1 MASIADIRNQFPDK
15 TAGLTDLEIADTLAR
30 KTGRPLAL
38 VAGDLGVEIPKQNS
52 GLMGDTF
59 TALKAGAQQ
68 VPGMITGLVDIPF
81 GLAGADRPISK
92 GWDYIGEAT
101 GFQPGSWARD
111 TQREYSPGTVAAR
124 SAVDA
129 AEGFWDSAGA
139 FATNPRAA
147 YVAGVES
154 VPSMVAGGV
163 AGRGLMAVAPRVGGA
178 VAGATGEGAVMAGQ
192 SMDSIN
198 SNVDPRTAAIAS
210 LGIGVAGGAVGLAGS
225 KLANRLGLEDVDVL
239 ATGSRQL
246 TDAAPM
252 SIYKRV
258 PAGFVQEGFLEEAP
272 QSAIEQMGQ
281 NWAEGKDITD
291 GLGKAVAAGIATGGL
306 MGGATNVMTAPRRA
320 DMLARREETD
330 LLSTDQR
337 LQQFGDRYRFAGLAN
352 AGLQTEGDG
361 PHTDVSMLR
370 RGTQDFG
377 NTDFGSMF
385 TAPTVV
391 SQPTPVALVPQERT
405 ADYGNTNFSNLGITG
420 LRRPAP
426 QSAPTETTVG
436 TNLQGA
442 DLGSMSSE
450 DLMRQLVPTSPDVSD
465 AIIDGS
471 NLSERAKAMLKQD
484 VRDARDKQSQSATAK
499 SEPPVPAAPTLEAA
513 KSRKDV
519 KTWLDT
525 QLQSGAITP
534 EQHADAINHVDQAKG
549 ANAKL
554 EKIRTKVG
562 AILNPPKPMTK
573 GEIFDASLA
582 SIVGDE
588 NAGIFDAVFNQ
599 GKTVE
604 AVGQELGINKSTVS
618 RRVGQAR
625 NAVLKHL
632 AEAHGVSTEVAADIL
647 REYFRA
653 QRNVQAADTANLGMS
668 PASQA
673 SALDEQELFG
683 SENGAEQHMGT
694 IETVGGSQGAVG
706 RSELPPSYV
715 DSVEPN
721 DNARAAAAANRQQHL
736 QDLLNH
742 PESRTALNDWD
753 REDVTL
759 HDLVQSQDATTDY
772 LADYIEAV
780 ANAEELGLD
789 EHSLLEHI
797 DKIQAA
803 IADDIKK
810 GRYGPEQSIRG
821 LEQNQSGD
829 AGVDGSERPDVRQI
843 GQGVQVEAAPDA
855 GNSVRGKEPAQ
866 TGTSDEDVINA
877 DADGVRYSK
886 SATTQGTTAESI
898 RSSIKKLFLSPA
910 RFDQKV
916 KVVQAVDEIPA
927 DVRRS
932 AKLESNA
939 AGVQAF
945 VLPDG
950 TAWMIADNI
959 AQGSELAVFL
969 HEVGAHLGLQKLLG
983 ETNYNR
989 LAMQVKNW
997 AVKNDGS
1004 LESEIAKKALARV
1017 KAAQRDERME
1027 LGEVIDERIAYFIE
1041 EAVKAGIDPTAVQN
1055 IKAAGLREWFRQFMA
1070 AMKVALRKVGL
1081 GRFDS
1086 LTAQNI
1092 VDLAYG
1098 AADLELNGTYHGTA
1112 ADFRRFDHRYMG
1124 SGEGAQAFGWGTY
1137 LAQKYGIAKG
1147 YWADD
1152 VKRKQFDGV
1161 DAAIAKW
1168 VAAAVSGS
1176 RGVYSPSEIAETA
1189 EAMRQDP
1196 GGYEDILSEFGAR
1209 PAEGSIMAVRPLIG
1223 EHEMLDWDE
1232 SLYKQSPA
1240 VKAAYEK
1247 ARFDDSLGTDLDG
1260 VIARKTDDRN
1270 GYVGGVASGQDFYR
1284 ALERLLGSDKKASEY
1299 LDSIGIKGIKFL
1311 DAQSRYGSYTI
1322 ESFDDFYGPHGLSK
1336 RDSDSNFYAVK
1347 DGRAVQGFDNIRD
1360 AQDWVAAENAK
1371 SKQTRNIVVFNDK
1384 NIARVATQVGAN
1396 PDKIKFSQGE
1406 SNENVHADRD
1416 GNEAARRD
1424 AIQRIGDF
1432 GLRRNG
1438 NLRVFWHSGT
1448 AAGGNLRVDKAGS
1461 RATSTPSA
1469 ALGIWL
1475 TEDQE
1480 YSARW
1485 GEPKPYFITLEN
1497 PITVSG
1503 ENFPSV
1509 DDYVALRKKY
1519 LAQGYDGMILLGRYG
1534 AKDQVVIFKD
1544 NGAVSAHAPIQSR
1557 NKVRFSKNYT
1567 ESLPKDLQEP
1577 ARDIVNGLKNAGRV
1591 ALNYAAF
1598 TSDLVEMAKKFM
1610 PAVGAWYDSV
1620 HALEV
1625 ERIQQ
1630 EQRVEA
1636 IAAEFA
1642 DMERQKF
1649 KDSTGRQ
1656 RFKDTWSAI
1665 HLMTREQVW
1674 GYQPTWRAPV
1684 DINPAA
1690 AAAYNK
1696 LDNQQRDLLDRVFKH
1711 GHDQLTETQAVLD
1724 ETIANAYADE
1734 LAEADTSEKKAIVQ
1748 RKIDRYKAI
1757 YGRELAKM
1765 KGPYAPM
1772 RRVGSHVVV
1781 AKSQAYLDAEAAND
1795 TKELEKLKAEPTH
1808 FHVEFVDSMVAAQR
1822 KARELDGRFE
1832 FVKASEKDAYMQD
1845 NQLPFRAFEQ
1855 LRRMVDEKDKRNGEG
1870 AKKLNAMITELY
1882 LTSLAETSSRKSEMK
1897 RDNVAGIEDHMFK
1910 AFVSKG
1916 RASAHYIAQ
1925 LKIGKTVG
1933 DNLATIRQQ
1942 AHDHRDER
1950 AMMLFNE
1957 LYKRYT
1963 NATTFNPSPV
1973 VNKLMAVNSV
1983 WSLLTKPAYY
1993 FYNLTQPTLMTQPW
2007 LSQKHGYKKS
2017 GAAMLKAYKELTAI
2031 KGYVKQPNFSV
2042 GSMPADVRA
2051 AMQDLMN
2058 QGKLDITIAQDL
2070 GEYMK
2075 EGDGEVS
2082 RAVNW
2087 ANQKLRFAA
2096 QKVETTNRIVTGI
2109 AAYRLEHA
2117 RLLKEGRSPAAAH
2130 SGAVEYAAKAIDE
2143 TQGDYSNLNA
2153 PRLMNATSIQ
2163 RLVTQFRKFQLIQ
2176 ISFLV
2181 RMVKDATVG
2190 GTKEEKAAARA
2201 ALMYVLGHHAVL
2213 AGAMGLPAANLVA
2226 LAFSAFGDDDD
2237 DRDLE
2242 LEARKALGNG
2252 FAADLLTRG
2261 VPAAVFNI
2269 NLSNNVGMGQAFSIM
2284 PYEEVDLSRDGY
2296 SRMLTAM
2303 SGPFFG
2309 GLAPRAVEGM
2319 GKIYDGDF
2327 YRGME
2332 GLLPSGFA
2340 ATARALREMADGQT
2354 NSREDVLVSPEEI
2367 SMLATVGKALGFR
2380 MQSDSTTSLIRSRK
2394 YELEQFFN
2402 ERTSLLKNRYAAAY
2416 RDGDGE
2422 ELAEIREHW
2431 QEMQAFKRDYG
2442 FKPQPLSNLLKAPA
2456 DQRKRERQTRGGVQ
2470 YNSGSEGFVEQY
2482 EAEE

>member
-59 TALKAGAQQ
+59 TALKSGAQQ

-81 GLAGADRPISK
+81 GLAGADHPISK

-101 GFQPGSWARD
+101 GFQPGSWSRD

-129 AEGFWDSAGA
+129 AEGFWDTAGA

-178 VAGATGEGAVMAGQ
+178 VAGAAGEGAVMAGQ

-198 SNVDPRTAAIAS
+198 SNVDPRTAALAS
-210 LGIGVAGGAVGLAGS
+210 LGIGVAGGAVGLAGA

-239 ATGSRQL
+239 ATGSRRL

-306 MGGATNVMTAPRRA
+306 MGGATNVMAAPRRV

-330 LLSTDQR
+330 LLQSTGERLDSFSNTYRGTHPDYVGPSTTTGPQNMSLDMFNQYYTPAENSPNGGFPNSMVETYGKDPREITRDIMSYRGLQMPEQNTTGQQFDFTYSNPNQAEMSFDWAPELNTTMQPLQPLQPRIDQR
-337 LQQFGDRYRFAGLAN
+337 FPAPRPGN
-352 AGLQTEGDG
+352 KK
-361 PHTDVSMLR
+361 DVEAAYNEPS
-370 RGTQDFG
+370 GQWVIDPVTQHERQLTMG
-377 NTDFGSMF
+377 EWYEIQSG
-385 TAPTVV
+385 
-391 SQPTPVALVPQERT
+391 TPVAEVL
-405 ADYGNTNFSNLGITG
+405 
-420 LRRPAP
+420 AP
-426 QSAPTETTVG
+426 V
-436 TNLQGA
+436 
-442 DLGSMSSE
+442 
-450 DLMRQLVPTSPDVSD
+450 QL
-465 AIIDGS
+465 
-471 NLSERAKAMLKQD
+471 
-484 VRDARDKQSQSATAK
+484 
-499 SEPPVPAAPTLEAA
+499 TLEAA
-513 KSRKDV
+513 KTRKDV

-562 AILNPPKPMTK
+562 AILNPPKPVTK

-604 AVGQELGINKSTVS
+604 AVGQELDINKSTVS

-673 SALDEQELFG
+673 STLDEQELFG

-772 LADYIEAV
+772 LSDYIEAV

-797 DKIQAA
+797 NKIQAA

-810 GRYGPEQSIRG
+810 GKYGPEQSIRG

-829 AGVDGSERPDVRQI
+829 AGVDGGERPDVRQI

-866 TGTSDEDVINA
+866 TGTSDEVKPAFTPIKVSGRLTRDKVYDVLGQLERA
-877 DADGVRYSK
+877 KKLDQWGHKAYETQLFSSGGVKEVFSKLVDRGFVEYDDEVRYSK
-886 SATTQGTTAESI
+886 NQPSSGTTADAIKSAVKSI
-898 RSSIKKLFLSPA
+898 FPGGVTSRVTVYQSADEAVAAGKLQS
-910 RFDQKV
+910 Q
-916 KVVQAVDEIPA
+916 E
-927 DVRRS
+927 
-932 AKLESNA
+932 AK
-939 AGVQAF
+939 GVQAW
-945 VLPDG
+945 VDG
-950 TAWMIADNI
+950 NRVFFIADNI
-959 AQGSELAVFL
+959 PAGNELAVAL
-969 HEVGAHLGLQKLLG
+969 HEIGAHIGLENMLNDREYRNLVSKIF
-983 ETNYNR
+983 EWER
-989 LAMQVKNW
+989 RA
-997 AVKNDGS
+997 DGS
-1004 LESEIAKKALARV
+1004 LESRIAKAALARV
-1017 KAAQRDERME
+1017 DAAVTNDADYAPET
-1027 LGEVIDERIAYFIE
+1027 IAYFIE
-1041 EAVKAGIDPTAVQN
+1041 EAVKAGVNPTALN
-1055 IKAAGLREWFRQFMA
+1055 YKTEIGRWLEKIKNAFR
-1070 AMKVALRKVGL
+1070 VALHNL
-1081 GRFDS
+1081 GFRMDK
-1086 LTAQNI
+1086 LTAQNV

-1098 AADLELNGTYHGTA
+1098 AAHIELK
-1112 ADFRRFDHRYMG
+1112 
-1124 SGEGAQAFGWGTY
+1124 GAQSEPAGRVETGTGGRIETGAGAERAIGGPVRPDWREATAIRNVAGEPLTAFRGTKTGYPTAVESWSDEHLGKATGHASAY
-1137 LAQKYGIAKG
+1137 LGVWFTNKESDARIYGDNVESFHLDVRNPKVYNANTWQSPETPAQAKALRKQLIAAGYDGIAIDYRSLQG
-1147 YWADD
+1147 PLQ
-1152 VKRKQFDGV
+1152 V
-1161 DAAIAKW
+1161 
-1168 VAAAVSGS
+1168 VS
-1176 RGVYSPSEIAETA
+1176 
-1189 EAMRQDP
+1189 
-1196 GGYEDILSEFGAR
+1196 F
-1209 PAEGSIMAVRPLIG
+1209 
-1223 EHEMLDWDE
+1223 
-1232 SLYKQSPA
+1232 
-1240 VKAAYEK
+1240 
-1247 ARFDDSLGTDLDG
+1247 
-1260 VIARKTDDRN
+1260 
-1270 GYVGGVASGQDFYR
+1270 
-1284 ALERLLGSDKKASEY
+1284 
-1299 LDSIGIKGIKFL
+1299 
-1311 DAQSRYGSYTI
+1311 
-1322 ESFDDFYGPHGLSK
+1322 
-1336 RDSDSNFYAVK
+1336 
-1347 DGRAVQGFDNIRD
+1347 
-1360 AQDWVAAENAK
+1360 
-1371 SKQTRNIVVFNDK
+1371 
-1384 NIARVATQVGAN
+1384 
-1396 PDKIKFSQGE
+1396 
-1406 SNENVHADRD
+1406 
-1416 GNEAARRD
+1416 D
-1424 AIQRIGDF
+1424 AIQAIP
-1432 GLRRNG
+1432 
-1438 NLRVFWHSGT
+1438 
-1448 AAGGNLRVDKAGS
+1448 A
-1461 RATSTPSA
+1461 
-1469 ALGIWL
+1469 
-1475 TEDQE
+1475 E
-1480 YSARW
+1480 
-1485 GEPKPYFITLEN
+1485 
-1497 PITVSG
+1497 
-1503 ENFPSV
+1503 
-1509 DDYVALRKKY
+1509 KK
-1519 LAQGYDGMILLGRYG
+1519 
-1534 AKDQVVIFKD
+1534 
-1544 NGAVSAHAPIQSR
+1544 
-1557 NKVRFSKNYT
+1557 RFSKNYT

-1642 DMERQKF
+1642 DMDRQKF
-1649 KDSTGRQ
+1649 KD
-1656 RFKDTWSAI
+1656 TWAAI
-1665 HLMTREQVW
+1665 HLMTREQKW
-1674 GYQPTWRAPV
+1674 GYQPTWRGPV
-1684 DINPAA
+1684 EINPAA

-1696 LDNQQRDLLDRVFKH
+1696 LDAQQRELLDRVFKH

-1845 NQLPFRAFEQ
+1845 NQLPFQAFEQ

-1963 NATTFNPSPV
+1963 NATMFNPSPV

-2017 GAAMLKAYKELTAI
+2017 GAAMLKAFEELTAI

-2226 LAFSAFGDDDD
+2226 LVFSAFGDDDD

-2296 SRMLTAM
+2296 SKMLTAM

-2319 GKIYDGDF
+2319 GKIYNGDF

-2380 MQSDSTTSLIRSRK
+2380 MQNDSTTSLIRTRK

-2422 ELAEIREHW
+2422 ELADIREHW

-2456 DQRKRERQTRGGVQ
+2456 EQRKRERQTRGGVQ